1 MASKKVYTSELWG
14 LGRETGRDMQS
25 VDVFAKGVYYK
36 SVLGMEVDGKEMR
49 RSGLGAEGA
58 NSKEEDG

>member
-25 VDVFAKGVYYK
+25 VDVFAKGV
-36 SVLGMEVDGKEMR
+36 LGMEVDGKEMR